1 MQLTC
6 IKRFAASLALLAFA
20 SSAWAQ
26 YIWIDDKGT
35 KQFSDMPPPA
45 SVPKS
50 RILKQPGKAHSSS
63 ESIPAPAAAGSGTDN
78 TAKAPPSLAERN
90 AEFTKRRAE
99 QAEKEKKAAEQAQA
113 ARDKAKN
120 CENARNYQRE
130 LESGVRLTSADKNG
144 ERVHMSDDQRNRELQ
159 ETNRVLANCK

>member
-6 IKRFAASLALLAFA
+6 IKRIAASLAWLAFA

-50 RILKQPGKAHSSS
+50 RVLKQPGKTSSS
-63 ESIPAPAAAGSGTDN
+63 AEAAPTSATGDSGAND

-90 AEFTKRRAE
+90 AEFNKRRAE
-99 QAEKEKKAAEQAQA
+99 QAEKEKKAAEEAQA

-120 CENARNYQRE
+120 CENARNYQRA
-130 LESGVRLTSADKNG
+130 LESGVRLASTDKNG
-144 ERVHMSDDQRNRELQ
+144 ERVYIGDDQRNRELQ